1 MFDVFGP
8 VKELLSLD
16 PVCIDNNIFRLHY
29 KVSSKSP
36 TKKTAQTVL
45 YITLRARQVIDDDS
59 RVIQCLC
66 WANLC
71 HTLKVEHLRPA
82 Y

>member
-29 KVSSKSP
+29 KVSSKSL
-36 TKKTAQTVL
+36 TNKNAQTVL
-45 YITLRARQVIDDDS
+45 SFGLDKSSMTIHESYNVCAGQTFVT
-59 RVIQCLC
+59 
-66 WANLC
+66 
-71 HTLKVEHLRPA
+71 H
-82 Y
+82 

>member
-29 KVSSKSP
+29 KVSSKSL
-36 TKKTAQTVL
+36 TNKNGQTVL

-66 WANLC
+66 LAKLR

-82 Y
+82 N